1 MYFFMMRFIAHLFLL
16 SLIVFTAITQGQEA
30 PALYNQPP
38 EFSLQPGFYEDA
50 IELEILHPLYGSDF
64 TIHFTTDGSVP
75 NRNSAV
81 YKGAITLENRTPE
94 ENHLSAIRTN
104 PPEADNFL
112 YGWEEPNG
120 LVDKATVVRAVV
132 FNPFSE
138 TYSSVTTGTYFVGIE
153 TSVLPVVSFSLDEE
167 HFFGHET
174 GIYIPGAEYEENG
187 FGNPPWG
194 THANYFMRGD
204 DWERPAFME
213 LFENNTR
220 VYETGMGLRIHGAG
234 SRAAPMKSL
243 RLYFRNSYGDSGLFY
258 PIFGENNDADF
269 NRLILRSSGQDFY
282 LRSTMF
288 RDAFMQRLAK
298 DLNVTIQDYR
308 PAVVFINGE
317 YWGIHN
323 FRERFDRHFFERV
336 FSVPEGELDYL
347 EGNSEVQEGDN
358 TEHLALMEFIKDHDL
373 SIEEN
378 YEHVISQFDAEN
390 LLDYFITQIYI
401 RNTDWPGNNLD
412 YWRYSGEP
420 DPLVPEKD
428 GRWRYLLFDTDY
440 GFGHNTNGGTYKHN
454 TLEHATLPDGTG
466 WPNPEW
472 STRVLR
478 KLLENE
484 DFKTRFVT
492 RFSDLMNTA
501 FTPNRA
507 INLINEMSAAIAPE
521 IPRHIDRWQKLA
533 SVPQWEVHLEAMREF
548 ALKRPAFQRQHL
560 QDFFGL
566 DSLFEIEVSKSDPL
580 SGIIAVNTILLDETE
595 GTTFPW
601 SGTYFSGQPLE
612 LEAKAMPGFKFS
624 HWVINNEE
632 IDDIS
637 FIITPD
643 EDLEIVAVFEESVDW
658 GDVFPLP
665 HPIAES
671 SFEFTSWAA
680 DSEPGSFP
688 ESMAFVYMNR
698 MEPSAGAGIAG
709 LTSGAYDLDSR
720 TRINGLG
727 DDGFSFINTGNEE
740 GNPGYPGVR
749 LGGAI
754 LAIDTREVENPV
766 VSWEAGT
773 VLPNSRIYNIRLEY
787 RIGNTGSFL
796 PLKNEAGE
804 PIVYSGNQEAGHSRT
819 YSQLSLPQEAAGR
832 PYVQLLWRYYYS
844 GIRQSEDSGARSQLR
859 VGFVTVGEGPP
870 ISEPPEPEPIEKPEG
885 VELFQNYP
893 NPFNTQTNIT
903 FYLPEAKQV
912 VLRVYDV
919 QGRLISTLLEGAR
932 SAGTHSITFDASA
945 LSSGIYLYTL
955 ETASTMVT
963 RKLLLLK

>member
-1 MYFFMMRFIAHLFLL
+1 MMRLTAHLLLL
-16 SLIVFTAITQGQEA
+16 SLFVFTTTAKGQEA

-38 EFSLQPGFYEDA
+38 EFSLQPGFYDDA
-50 IELEILHPLYGSDF
+50 IELEILHPLLGSDF

-81 YKGAITLENRTPE
+81 YEEAITLENRTSE
-94 ENHLSAIRTN
+94 ENHLSSIRTN
-104 PPEADNFL
+104 PPEADNFN
-112 YGWEEPNG
+112 YRWEEPNG

-138 TYSSVTTGTYFVGIE
+138 TYSPVLTGTYFVGIE
-153 TSVLPVVSFSLDEE
+153 TSVLPIVSFSLDEE
-167 HFFGHET
+167 HFFDHET
-174 GIYIPGAEYEENG
+174 GIYIPGREYEENG

-194 THANYFMRGD
+194 THANYFMRGEE
-204 DWERPAFME
+204 WERPAHLE
-213 LFENNTR
+213 LFENNAK
-220 VYETGMGLRIHGAG
+220 VYETGLGLRIHGAG

-243 RLYFRNSYGDSGLFY
+243 RLYFRSDYGDSGMFY

-288 RDAFMQRLAK
+288 RDAFMQRLAEG
-298 DLNVTIQDYR
+298 LNVTTQDYR

-336 FSVPEGELDYL
+336 FSVAEGELDYL
-347 EGNSEVQEGDN
+347 EGNSEIQEGDN
-358 TEHLALMEFIKDHDL
+358 TSHIELMEFIRLNDL
-373 SIEEN
+373 STDEN
-378 YEHVISQFDAEN
+378 YAYVISQFDKGN

-412 YWRYSGEP
+412 YWRFSGEP
-420 DPLVPEKD
+420 DSIVPEKD

-440 GFGHNTNGGTYKHN
+440 GFGHNTNGGTYQHN
-454 TLEHATLPDGTG
+454 TLEFATLPDGTG

-478 KLLENE
+478 KLLEND
-484 DFKTRFVT
+484 DFKTKFIA

-501 FTPNRA
+501 FTPDRA
-507 INLINEMSAAIAPE
+507 IGLIYEMSAVIAPE
-521 IPRHIDRWQKLA
+521 IQRHSDRWQKLA
-533 SVPQWEVHLEAMREF
+533 SVAQWEVHLEAMREF
-548 ALKRPAFQRQHL
+548 AIQRPDFQRQHL
-560 QDFFGL
+560 QEFFELGEL
-566 DSLFEIEVSKSDPL
+566 IEAEVNISAPF
-580 SGIIAVNTILLDETE
+580 SGVIALNTILLDETE

-601 SGTYFSGQPLE
+601 SGMYFSGQTME
-612 LEAKAMPGFKFS
+612 LEAKSMPGYEFS
-624 HWVINNEE
+624 HWVIDNEE
-632 IDDIS
+632 YDETS
-637 FIITPD
+637 LTITLD
-643 EDLEIVAVFEESVDW
+643 EDLTILAVFEASEDW

-665 HPIAES
+665 HPVAES
-671 SFEFTSWAA
+671 SFEFTSWAP

-688 ESMAFVYMNR
+688 ESMAFVYMDR
-698 MEPSAGAGIAG
+698 KEPRAGAAIAG
-709 LTSGAYDLDSR
+709 YTSGAYNLDSR

-727 DDGFSFINTGNEE
+727 HEGFSFINTGNEE

-766 VSWEAGT
+766 VTWEAGT
-773 VLPNSRIYNIRLEY
+773 ILPNSRIYNLRLEY
-787 RIGNTGSFL
+787 RIGNSGTFK
-796 PLKNEAGE
+796 PLENEAGE
-804 PIVYSGNQEAGHSRT
+804 PIIYSGNQEEGHL
-819 YSQLSLPQEAAGR
+819 QVFPQISLPQDIAGR

-844 GIRQSEDSGARSQLR
+844 GTRLSEDSGDRSQLR
-859 VGFVTVGEGPP
+859 VGSVTVSEGPP
-870 ISEPPEPEPIEKPEG
+870 LSEPPEPIDIPETI
-885 VELFQNYP
+885 ELFQNYP
-893 NPFNTQTNIT
+893 NPFNAQTVIT
-903 FYLPEAKQV
+903 FNLPESQQV

-919 QGRLISTLLEGAR
+919 QGRLISTLLDGSR
-932 SAGTHSITFDASA
+932 SAGTHRITFDANA
-945 LSSGIYLYTL
+945 LSSGVYLYTL
-955 ETASTMVT
+955 ETASTRLT